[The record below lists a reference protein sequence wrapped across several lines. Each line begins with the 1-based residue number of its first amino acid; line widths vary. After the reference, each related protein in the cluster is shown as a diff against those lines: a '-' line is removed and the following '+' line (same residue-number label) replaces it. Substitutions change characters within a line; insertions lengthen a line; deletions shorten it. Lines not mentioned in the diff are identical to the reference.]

1 MENYLMN
8 TLTAVQILA
17 ISALLILVIFSVICA
32 AIRHLDGERI
42 NWRAYRPIIIWAV
55 ILAFIII
62 FVHA

>member
-17 ISALLILVIFSVICA
+17 ILALLILVVFSVICA
-32 AIRHLDGERI
+32 AIHHLDGECI